1 MRRVGIV
8 AIAVTALALVT
19 GVSPSAAE
27 VPGVNGKVVFGRF
40 DPAVGDTL
48 MFTVNPDGSDL
59 QQIEPFPVECPH
71 WSPDGTRIAT
81 CGGPTGGA
89 TLIVNL
95 VTGIDREIPMA
106 DPTLFT
112 ACFVWTPDARRLA
125 CESFNDD
132 GSRNGIYTIRVSDGR
147 GLRQLTSVPGGD
159 DIPCDYSPDGSGLLL
174 SRNDPA
180 RKDGQQQAM
189 FVVGA
194 DGSGLKRITPWGGG
208 SPNPPAPRG
217 GRCGGWSPDGRW
229 IVYTGGTGGGSLYLV
244 HPDGTGLRQVRIQTG
259 TSRYRAFDVT
269 WSPDGSRI
277 ALTLDV
283 GNGSNDIYT
292 LRPDGT
298 DLVHV
303 TTALPDTPG
312 EGDQFADWGVPTP
325 TG

>member
-1 MRRVGIV
+1 MRRA
-8 AIAVTALALVT
+8 AITMLAFTALVLAVPV
-19 GVSPSAAE
+19 GPSVAE
-27 VPGVNGKVVFGRF
+27 VPGTNGKLVFGRW
-40 DPAVGDTL
+40 DPAFGDTL

-59 QQIEPFPVECPH
+59 TQIEPFPLECPH

-81 CGGPTGGA
+81 CGTPTGGA

-95 VTGIDREIPMA
+95 ATGVDREIPMP

-112 ACFVWTPDARRLA
+112 ACPVWTTDARRLA

-132 GSRNGIYTIRVSDGR
+132 GSRNGIYTIRVYDGQ
-147 GLRQLTSVPGGD
+147 GLRQITSVPDGD
-159 DIPCDYSPDGSGLLL
+159 DIPCDYSPDGRSLLL
-174 SRNDPA
+174 SRQDPA

-194 DGSGLKRITPWGGG
+194 DGSGLTRITPWGG
-208 SPNPPAPRG
+208 SSYLPTPRG

-229 IVYTGGTGGGSLYLV
+229 IAYTGGTGGGNLYLV

-259 TSRYRAFDVT
+259 TSRYFAFDAT

-277 ALTLDV
+277 ALTMNT

-303 TTALPDTPG
+303 TTALPETPG
-312 EGDQFADWGVPTP
+312 EGDQQADWGVPTP
-325 TG
+325 GT